1 MEGQWYT
8 YVMNR
13 SNIYNAMRQLKE
25 HMPNHGGL
33 SPAEAVDV
41 LEVMIGE
48 SALDTPVRCWLDAM
62 DMCKDWESYQ
72 NNYLATGRE
81 DYNCA
86 DVSTT
91 GGQPGGHFR
100 DASVIGSSRSALRLI
115 QPR

>member
-1 MEGQWYT
+1 MDNQWFAL
-8 YVMNR
+8 VMNR

-25 HMPNHGGL
+25 HMSNHGGL
-33 SPAEAVDV
+33 LPAEAVDV

-48 SALDTPVRCWLDAM
+48 SALETPVRCWLDAM

-86 DVSTT
+86 DVR
-91 GGQPGGHFR
+91 PG
-100 DASVIGSSRSALRLI
+100 
-115 QPR
+115 